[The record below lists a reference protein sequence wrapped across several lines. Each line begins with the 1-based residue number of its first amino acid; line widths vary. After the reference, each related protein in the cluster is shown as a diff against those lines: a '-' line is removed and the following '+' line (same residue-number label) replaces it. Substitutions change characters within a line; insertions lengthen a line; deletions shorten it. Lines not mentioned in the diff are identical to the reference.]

1 MMNKEQKRTKNV
13 NGLSLGTRLS
23 LSVGVISGLV
33 YLVFVYGPHNISYKI
48 ASLFLLF
55 ILLSNVIAKSVL
67 LYAKTF
73 LYPTSAYEKY

>member
-1 MMNKEQKRTKNV
+1 MMHNEQKRTKNV
-13 NGLSLGTRLS
+13 NELSLGVRLS
-23 LSVGVISGLV
+23 LSAGVISGLV
-33 YLVFVYGPHNISYKI
+33 YLVLVYGSQNISYKI

-73 LYPTSAYEKY
+73 LYSFPAHEKH